1 MQPATTQT
9 APKWKRRA
17 DYAFRSIVPLAFSIA
32 LIVWLFHRIDF
43 KSMIEVL
50 RSGVDFRWIVA
61 MMGVTTLSHIIRGY
75 RWGMQLSA
83 AGVNCREADLAA
95 AVFGNYALNLVIPR
109 IGEVWRSI
117 FIARRKGAKMSVVFG
132 TVLGDRLTDGLTVL
146 ALICFTLLVTSHPI
160 DVFIH
165 RYHLGEDAL
174 RVISDPLTWC
184 VAATIVTTIYL
195 VLKVWG
201 NRKFVK
207 DIDASVANMWKGVK
221 VLATMPHKLKFL
233 ALTIGIW
240 VCYFSQIYLSFY
252 AFPFTRRLVDEPGTA
267 FGLIPALV
275 AFVFSTLSMAIP
287 SNGGLGPWNLAI
299 IFGLS
304 MFGIGATQGAA
315 FSVLVWGAQSL
326 MLVIL
331 GIYTAIYIMATR
343 KKAAIKP

>member
-9 APKWKRRA
+9 TPKWKRWG
-17 DYAFRSIVPLAFSIA
+17 DYAFRSAVPLAFSIV

-43 KSMIEVL
+43 GRMMTVI
-50 RSGVDFRWIVA
+50 RSGVEYRWIIA
-61 MMGVTTLSHIIRGY
+61 MMAVTTLSHVIRGY

-83 AGVNCREADLAA
+83 AGVNCREADLTA

-117 FIARRKGAKMSVVFG
+117 FIAKRKGVSMSVVFG
-132 TVLGDRLTDGLTVL
+132 TVIGDRLTDGLTVL

-160 DVFIH
+160 DVFVH

-174 RVISDPLTWC
+174 RLISDPLTWC
-184 VAATIVTTIYL
+184 VLATIVITVYL
-195 VLKVWG
+195 VMRVWG

-207 DIDASVANMWKGVK
+207 DIDASVANMWRGVK

-233 ALTIGIW
+233 ALTLGIW

-252 AFPFTRRLVDEPGTA
+252 AFPFTRHLVGEPGTA

-275 AFVFSTLSMAIP
+275 AFVFSTLSMAVP
-287 SNGGLGPWNLAI
+287 SNGGLGPWNIAI

-304 MFGIGATQGAA
+304 MFGIDTTQGAA
-315 FSVLVWGAQSL
+315 FSIVVWGAQSL

-331 GIYTAIYIMATR
+331 GIYTAIYIMLTR
-343 KKAAIKP
+343 KKTAIKQ